1 MPWVEWRGNSCR
13 VRWETGKLHPET
25 GKKLFDSKS
34 STKWT
39 ETEAYD
45 YGLDRES
52 DVRNDRYISR
62 RDGSVLMEDLCPA
75 WLALQDLA
83 YDSIRA
89 YRTVITAQIIPYW
102 GDRAVGDISVPEYD
116 AWANQVRA
124 KWSRNY
130 AQSIL
135 MVFGLIMNYAVE
147 CEMRKSSP
155 VIKRTRRGRFVK
167 KARPRKRPLDMA
179 VVHQLAMNAHTVWG
193 FPGYVFFLTVPFTGL
208 RRSEMFGL
216 RREFASPT
224 WPASDPRADPEET
237 ERYDDDM
244 ERYGQGE
251 GLMPALRVEYQH
263 KWMHGRPTLTA
274 PKYESSRTLVL
285 PPFLSRLHE
294 QLLASHTSE
303 WMFPAIGGGPLIR
316 SNWSISYYGPIT
328 LGAEERVGKRA
339 RSKIPP
345 VEAWRVRQPDG
356 EWGPKRMHLLRHGH
370 KEWLDEDEKHSR
382 VAVEARM
389 GHEVAGV
396 EGLYGNVTPTMERR
410 IMAALEERWAA
421 FAAAQGPGW
430 APPAP
435 IPLPVDQEDIAG

>member
-216 RREFASPT
+216 RR
-224 WPASDPRADPEET
+224 
-237 ERYDDDM
+237 
-244 ERYGQGE
+244 
-251 GLMPALRVEYQH
+251 
-263 KWMHGRPTLTA
+263 
-274 PKYESSRTLVL
+274 SSL
-285 PPFLSRLHE
+285 PPPGRHPIPERTPRRLSGMTTTWNATARARGSCLPCG
-294 QLLASHTSE
+294 L
-303 WMFPAIGGGPLIR
+303 
-316 SNWSISYYGPIT
+316 SISTSGCT
-328 LGAEERVGKRA
+328 
-339 RSKIPP
+339 
-345 VEAWRVRQPDG
+345 
-356 EWGPKRMHLLRHGH
+356 
-370 KEWLDEDEKHSR
+370 
-382 VAVEARM
+382 
-389 GHEVAGV
+389 
-396 EGLYGNVTPTMERR
+396 
-410 IMAALEERWAA
+410 AA
-421 FAAAQGPGW
+421 PH
-430 APPAP
+430 
-435 IPLPVDQEDIAG
+435 